1 MDQKCRSEILP
12 DGTFFFMWAMWNDIM
27 FKDQASD
34 RLTIR
39 NHSEIEGGH
48 MKSKISKKD
57 IETALQQLKQQR
69 KKLQILAIILLGM
82 IAIDGI
88 LLVSISGKAGAV
100 GAVITALYYILIVR
114 KKHKEYRK
122 AYIRQT
128 ILCGTAAG
136 CEDVIYDEN
145 KDQMQYINASSLFPL
160 KGVNGV
166 SLFQGFRCSW
176 KNMQVLVNE
185 SAIQMEPAEKKKGA
199 YSNVRMI
206 SGTTITICGE
216 KAKLPVEVLAY
227 QHNIPTNR
235 LNDAL
240 IQKGY
245 AMADKEAY
253 DLGTDQMFF
262 YTPEKQ
268 EATEELKTMMRKVE
282 KMACDIERPFAI
294 AYEENRIVCTI
305 GGVFYA
311 PDVAGRDVI
320 GEGNLTR
327 NRLPDMERI
336 LKFAE
341 EYLG

>member
-1 MDQKCRSEILP
+1 
-12 DGTFFFMWAMWNDIM
+12 
-27 FKDQASD
+27 
-34 RLTIR
+34 
-39 NHSEIEGGH
+39 
-48 MKSKISKKD
+48 MKSKISKQD
-57 IETALQQLKQQR
+57 IEATLQQLKQQHR
-69 KKLQILAIILLGM
+69 KLQILAAILLGM
-82 IAIDGI
+82 ISIDGI
-88 LLVSISGKAGAV
+88 LLMAISGQAVAV
-100 GAVITALYYILIVR
+100 GAAITALYYILIVR
-114 KKHKEYRK
+114 KKHGEYRK
-122 AYIRQT
+122 EYIRQS

-145 KDQMQYINASSLFPL
+145 KDQLQYINASSLFTM
-160 KGVNGV
+160 KGEKEV
-166 SLFQGFRCSW
+166 SLFQGFRCTW
-176 KNMQVLVNE
+176 KGMPVLVNE
-185 SAIQMEPAEKKKGA
+185 SVIQMEPAEKKKGA

-206 SGTTITICGE
+206 SGTTITICGK

-227 QHNIPTNR
+227 QHNIPTSR

-268 EATEELKTMMRKVE
+268 DATEELKNMMRKVE
-282 KMACDIERPFAI
+282 KMACDIEWPFAI

-327 NRLPDMERI
+327 NRLPDLERI